1 MGDFADNGDS
11 IPTSS
16 GGQQVIKCCLQ
27 AVPFAERTSNICL
40 IIVRWHMSYR
50 FFLKVLVRNIFA
62 SFIFLYLNWSYPMQ
76 ANQGQGDAS
85 GSAGATFAQQ
95 HFTQNKELQEQL
107 KKFWAEMRDDVEKVG
122 TDPAE
127 FKSQQLPLARIK
139 KVNENPLFN
148 LSIAINLHLYLISFP
163 SHPFA
168 IPRLFSPFFPIYFL
182 LADHEI

>member
-148 LSIAINLHLYLISFP
+148 LYLLRHQPASLFNLFP
-163 SHPFA
+163 IPSVCHPSPIFSLF
-168 IPRLFSPFFPIYFL
+168 PYLFS
-182 LADHEI
+182 ACRS